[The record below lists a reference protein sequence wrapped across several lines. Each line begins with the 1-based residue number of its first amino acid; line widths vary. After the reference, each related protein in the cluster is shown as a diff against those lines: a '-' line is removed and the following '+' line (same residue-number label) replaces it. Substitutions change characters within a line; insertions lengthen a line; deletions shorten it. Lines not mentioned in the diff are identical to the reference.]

1 MPEKP
6 RKKFVPLFHEGGAV
20 TEHMVVR
27 LPGRHPCQCLA
38 VRHQLVGNCTSCGRI
53 VCDQE
58 GPGSCFFCG
67 ALVLTPEQ
75 RQLVQS
81 GTNAGRKLINRLN
94 STPWAPGTPT
104 PPCAGKPRVRH
115 RRGGG
120 GGGNSSMEAGSHC
133 DRKEPEDSEPRKEQ
147 EGLERTDFEDET
159 DYEDESLLQDLNHGT
174 DAQKRL
180 EDGLVKAILQ
190 RDRLLHFDATTAQ
203 RTRVIDDEL
212 DYFVSEGSGAAAAW
226 LDPETRA
233 RVAKRVEE
241 LRAQRHASRLDSQ
254 RLCIDFANKC
264 VFEEDTRGE
273 ASRALYSA
281 EMDVLSQKPN
291 ATKTTSF
298 SSLPLS
304 DPLLDVPTPQFVGDL
319 KSGTQRSDTADGKS
333 QATQGRRRGAK
344 GQGTVGR
351 VQDSEQNRLVD
362 SGFCLSMHQPWA
374 SLLVRGI
381 KKDEGRTWYSAH
393 RGPLWI
399 AAAAKVP
406 EDFEIQ
412 AVEEECIG
420 YGAQRSDFPKSY
432 PTGCLVGRVNVDDVL
447 PQSEYRARFP
457 NGQSTSP
464 FVFVCS
470 DPRELLMKLPMQG
483 AHKIYKLD
491 PLIHTSAKA
500 NLA

>member
-1 MPEKP
+1 
-6 RKKFVPLFHEGGAV
+6 
-20 TEHMVVR
+20 
-27 LPGRHPCQCLA
+27 
-38 VRHQLVGNCTSCGRI
+38 
-53 VCDQE
+53 
-58 GPGSCFFCG
+58 
-67 ALVLTPEQ
+67 
-75 RQLVQS
+75 
-81 GTNAGRKLINRLN
+81 
-94 STPWAPGTPT
+94 
-104 PPCAGKPRVRH
+104 
-115 RRGGG
+115 
-120 GGGNSSMEAGSHC
+120 MEAGSHC

-159 DYEDESLLQDLNHGT
+159 DYEDEYLLQDLNYGT

-264 VFEEDTRGE
+264 VFEEVILCFLLFDSFPIAVSRDWKRTLVGGRDQCGSQDTRGE

-281 EMDVLSQKPN
+281 EMDVLSQKPD

-333 QATQGRRRGAK
+333 QATRGRRRGAK
-344 GQGTVGR
+344 GQSTVGR

-381 KKDEGRTWYSAH
+381 KKYVAFLFPQLF
-393 RGPLWI
+393 PLS
-399 AAAAKVP
+399 V
-406 EDFEIQ
+406 
-412 AVEEECIG
+412 
-420 YGAQRSDFPKSY
+420 
-432 PTGCLVGRVNVDDVL
+432 
-447 PQSEYRARFP
+447 
-457 NGQSTSP
+457 
-464 FVFVCS
+464 S
-470 DPRELLMKLPMQG
+470 DPSL
-483 AHKIYKLD
+483 A
-491 PLIHTSAKA
+491 PLSYCTVGGSAVD
-500 NLA
+500 NSDDDSDDDDDDDDDDDG

>member
-1 MPEKP
+1 MPEKAK
-6 RKKFVPLFHEGGAV
+6 KKFVPLFHEGG
-20 TEHMVVR
+20 TITDRMVVL

-53 VCDQE
+53 VCEQE

-67 ALVLTPEQ
+67 AMVLTPEQ
-75 RQLVQS
+75 HQLLQS
-81 GTNAGRKLINRLN
+81 GTNAARKLLNRLH

-120 GGGNSSMEAGSHC
+120 GVGRDATSCHNG
-133 DRKEPEDSEPRKEQ
+133 KEPGIKEPQKE
-147 EGLERTDFEDET
+147 LEELDDET
-159 DYEDESLLQDLNHGT
+159 DYEDEFLLQNLDHGV

-180 EDGLVKAILQ
+180 EDGLVKAVLQ

-212 DYFVSEGSGAAAAW
+212 DYFVGEGSGAAAAW

-241 LRAQRHASRLDSQ
+241 LRAQRHASRLDSS
-254 RLCIDFANKC
+254 RLCIDFANKL

-273 ASRALYSA
+273 AARKLYSA
-281 EMDVLSQKPN
+281 EMDVLSQKLDGV
-291 ATKTTSF
+291 KTSSATSF
-298 SSLPLS
+298 STVPLS
-304 DPLLDVPTPQFVGDL
+304 DPLLDFPTPQFVSDL
-319 KSGTQRSDTADGKS
+319 GPENQRPEAADS
-333 QATQGRRRGAK
+333 ESRMAQRRKRGAN
-344 GQGTVGR
+344 GQSTPGR
-351 VQDSEQNRLVD
+351 VQDSEQNRLID
-362 SGFCLSMHQPWA
+362 NGFCLSMHQPWA

-381 KKDEGRTWYSAH
+381 KRDEGRTWYSAH

-406 EDFEIQ
+406 EDFEIR

-420 YGAQRSDFPKSY
+420 HGAQRSDFPKSY
-432 PTGCLVGRVNVDDVL
+432 PTGCLLGRVNVDDVL
-447 PQSEYRARFP
+447 PQSEYRSRFP
-457 NGQSTSP
+457 NGPSTSP